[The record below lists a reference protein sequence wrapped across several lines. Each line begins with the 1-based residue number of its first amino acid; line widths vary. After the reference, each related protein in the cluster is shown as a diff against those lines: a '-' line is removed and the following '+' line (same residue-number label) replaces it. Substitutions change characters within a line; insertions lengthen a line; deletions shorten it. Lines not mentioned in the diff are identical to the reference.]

1 MMFTRKSPDDS
12 APGATRRTASVLFDD
27 HLATTISWGNS
38 TVSGG
43 AVLQSGAAVSD
54 KAIGTVSFSTGA
66 TATGRIAVLS
76 HVDGLWFG
84 STRYTF
90 ESRAGLLNLSTAQET
105 FTVRFGFMDSA
116 TGDSTD
122 GHYFRYSHGANSGR
136 WECVTRNNGVEV
148 LTQTTVTAAAL
159 TSGEPYSVFRIDVSS
174 SGTRNVFTI
183 DGRVVATHSTGP
195 SGSAR
200 ATGFGYSIIKSVGTT
215 LRQLVVD
222 YTYFVANIQGD
233 R

>member
-1 MMFTRKSPDDS
+1 MTFTRKSPDDS

-27 HLATTISWGNS
+27 HLATTIAWGNS
-38 TVSGG
+38 TASGG

-54 KAIGTVSFSTGA
+54 KSIGTVSFSTGA
-66 TATGRIAVLS
+66 TTSGRIAVLS

-136 WECVTRNNGVEV
+136 WECVTRNNGVET
-148 LTQTTVTAAAL
+148 LTQTTITAVAL
-159 TSGEPYSVFRIDVSS
+159 TSGEPYSVFRIEVAS
-174 SGTRNVFTI
+174 SGTRIVFSI
-183 DGRVVATHSTGP
+183 DGRTVATHSAGPTG
-195 SGSAR
+195 SNR
-200 ATGFGYSIIKSVGTT
+200 ATGMGYSIIKSAGTT
-215 LRQLVVD
+215 LRQFVVD